1 VEEEILPP
9 PALGDA
15 TGEMGPLWWW
25 GSRLLHHVVL
35 EGSDHVPRPQSF
47 AIVCRMDRMDSDQSP
62 NSHPT
67 ELLVM
72 VPEAAEALGLTVEAV
87 RARLNRGTLSKVE
100 NSDGTVLVKL
110 DADHTPRYMDGEMD
124 GEGRLAWLKYLVV
137 LAVTISLL
145 AGCSG
150 SQSSATAMVTRV
162 VEGDTVDIS
171 PAVQGMTRVRLIG
184 VDAPETE
191 DPICGNQPYGDE
203 AFTYTKSRLENQR
216 VGLEFD
222 VQKTDH
228 NDRLLAYVH
237 TTDEEMFNETLLRE
251 GYAQLATFRPNVKYD
266 ERLQAAQE
274 EAQAAGRGLWGL
286 SAVELAAQTY
296 RANGI
301 GRADCTD
308 EQTPVTDPLPPPPPP
323 PTPPPPQPT
332 PSPQPIPPQPVSPQP
347 VPPQPL
353 PPGDQEPV
361 PPQLLPPGDQEP
373 IPPQPLL
380 PEDQQ
385 Q

>member
-9 PALGDA
+9 PTLGDA

-35 EGSDHVPRPQSF
+35 EDSDPVPRPQSF
-47 AIVCRMDRMDSDQSP
+47 ASVCRMDGMDSDQSP

-110 DADHTPRYMDGEMD
+110 DADHTPRYMDGE
-124 GEGRLAWLKYLVV
+124 GRLAWLKYLVV

-171 PAVQGMTRVRLIG
+171 PAVQGMTRVRFIG
-184 VDAPETE
+184 VDA
-191 DPICGNQPYGDE
+191 
-203 AFTYTKSRLENQR
+203 R
-216 VGLEFD
+216 
-222 VQKTDH
+222 
-228 NDRLLAYVH
+228 
-237 TTDEEMFNETLLRE
+237 
-251 GYAQLATFRPNVKYD
+251 
-266 ERLQAAQE
+266 
-274 EAQAAGRGLWGL
+274 
-286 SAVELAAQTY
+286 
-296 RANGI
+296 
-301 GRADCTD
+301 
-308 EQTPVTDPLPPPPPP
+308 
-323 PTPPPPQPT
+323 
-332 PSPQPIPPQPVSPQP
+332 
-347 VPPQPL
+347 
-353 PPGDQEPV
+353 
-361 PPQLLPPGDQEP
+361 
-373 IPPQPLL
+373 
-380 PEDQQ
+380 
-385 Q
+385 